1 MAGPMSSRSPRDVL
15 ITGAQGALGREV
27 VSRFASQGCQVLA
40 TFHGKSAPAAAPG
53 VEWVEMDVTQAAS
66 VRAGVTRARQGGRHL
81 DALVHCAGG
90 FRWAKIEDTTDAD
103 LDFLLDVNL
112 RSALLL
118 VRELIPG
125 MKAQNFGR
133 IVLLSSRATLA
144 PPAGMGAYAATKA
157 GLNALVA
164 AVADEV
170 RPHDININA
179 VLPTVIDT
187 PANRRDM
194 PQADVATWV
203 TPRQLADLIFALTQ
217 PLGQPVNGAAIPVA
231 GRL

>member
-1 MAGPMSSRSPRDVL
+1 MASRAPRNVL
-15 ITGAQGALGREV
+15 VTGAQGALGKVV
-27 VSRFASQGCQVLA
+27 VSRFASLGCRVFA
-40 TFHGKSAPAAAPG
+40 VFHRGPAPEPAPG
-53 VEWVEMDVTQAAS
+53 VEWIQMDVTDAAS
-66 VRAGVTRARQGGRHL
+66 VRAGFARLRQGGGEV

-90 FRWAKIEDTTDAD
+90 FRFAKIEDVRDED

-118 VRELIPG
+118 VREAIPG
-125 MKAQNFGR
+125 MKAQNYGR
-133 IVLLSSRATLA
+133 IVLVSSRATQV
-144 PPAGMGAYAATKA
+144 PTAGMGVYTASKA
-157 GLNALVA
+157 GLNALTA

-170 RPHDININA
+170 REHDINVNA

-194 PQADVATWV
+194 PKADFSTWV
-203 TPRQLADLIFALTQ
+203 SPEELAEIIVSLTQ
-217 PLGQPVNGAAIPVA
+217 PLGKPLNGALIAVA